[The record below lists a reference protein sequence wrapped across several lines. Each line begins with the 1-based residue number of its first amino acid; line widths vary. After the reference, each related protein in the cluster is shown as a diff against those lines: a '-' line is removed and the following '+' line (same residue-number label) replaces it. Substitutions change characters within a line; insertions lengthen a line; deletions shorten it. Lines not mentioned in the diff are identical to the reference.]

1 VISDATSQLQTITN
15 SRALL
20 AAAAKLENTGWT
32 GDSFRFVEGL
42 VLSVLAD
49 GFRPLD
55 PPVPTQGAGSTEAAR
70 RDALAIAEAAVR
82 AAKEKGGRL

>member
-1 VISDATSQLQTITN
+1 VTAEHAIATNAT
-15 SRALL
+15 ALRNL
-20 AAAAKLENTGWT
+20 ATRLERLGYT
-32 GDSFRFVEGL
+32 GDTYAEAERIAVN
-42 VLSVLAD
+42 LALD
-49 GFRPLD
+49 GYRPLD